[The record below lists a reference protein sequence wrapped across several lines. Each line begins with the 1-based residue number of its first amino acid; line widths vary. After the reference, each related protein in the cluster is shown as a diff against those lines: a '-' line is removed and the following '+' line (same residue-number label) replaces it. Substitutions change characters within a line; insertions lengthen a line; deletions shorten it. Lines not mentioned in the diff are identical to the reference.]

1 MNKNTIYVSV
11 LALLLATSNV
21 NAQENQQE
29 KVEELDEVF
38 LSDTKFELKKEN
50 SGKVIYKITAEEIEQ
65 NTGETVM
72 DLLDNIAGVEVNG
85 NNNAPGSNI
94 GLYFRGGRN
103 RQVAVMID
111 GVLVTDPTGI
121 SSSYNLNLLDLNQI
135 ESIEILKGSSSTLY
149 GSGAAN
155 GVINIQ
161 LKKASKT
168 PISFN
173 YSASLGTNE
182 TQRNRKTNLDEINQS
197 IGVRGTLDKF
207 SYLANFS
214 ISSVSGMSAAND
226 KDATTPFEEDAFL
239 SNNSMLK
246 LGYQVSDKLSF
257 ELFGDYNQ
265 YDYDYDGGAYFDSDI
280 NNGSEEQLRVGL
292 KSNFKYAKG
301 ELIGTVSMSD
311 LERGFESFNGFSGT
325 IDNYL
330 YEGKTVFAE
339 LINKYNFSENVHVI
353 TGVNY
358 QDFDNNTTTPF
369 GNIDSDLANYS
380 TFDPFASVVYTKNKF
395 NLNAGL
401 RLNTHSEYGSHLVYH
416 VNPSYHLKSTD
427 DFKLKALA
435 SYSTAFIAPSTYQLF
450 SVYGN
455 TDLDPEENSTIEFG
469 LETNYKKW
477 LEASAVFFYREE
489 DNAIVLPDFIT
500 YRNAVYTTNAKG
512 VETVISIHPIDKVNV
527 TLAHT
532 YTNKSADF
540 DYIPE
545 HKFNVRVE
553 VKPLERTFVS
563 LNYKNVGERKYF
575 DQYGSFGTA
584 GEDVVMDSYSLVDFN
599 VNHHLGE
606 HAVLFASLHN
616 IFNEDYEDVLGFS
629 TRGRNFRVGL
639 KLNF

>member
-1 MNKNTIYVSV
+1 MKKISIKLSA
-11 LALLLATSNV
+11 LALLLTTASV
-21 NAQENQQE
+21 AFAQENQKEIEQ
-29 KVEELDEVF
+29 LDEVV

-50 SGKVIYKITAEEIEQ
+50 SGKVIYKITSKEIKQ
-65 NTGETVM
+65 NTGKTVI

-85 NNNAPGSNI
+85 NNNASGSNV

-103 RQVAVMID
+103 RQVAVVID

-121 SSSYNLNLLDLNQI
+121 SSSYNLNLLDLNQV

-155 GVINIQ
+155 GVINIK
-161 LKKASKT
+161 LKKASNT

-173 YSASLGTNE
+173 YMASVGTND
-182 TQRNRKTNLDEINQS
+182 TQRNRKTNLDELNQS
-197 IGVRGTLDKF
+197 VGVRGTLDKF

-214 ISSVSGMSAAND
+214 MSSVDGMSSAND
-226 KDATTPFEEDAFL
+226 KNAATPFEKDAFQ

-246 LGYQVSDKLSF
+246 LSYQATEKLNF
-257 ELFGDYNQ
+257 ELFGDYNK
-265 YDYDYDGGAYFDSDI
+265 YEYDYDGGAYFDSEI
-280 NNGSEEQLRVGL
+280 NNGFENQLRVGF
-292 KSNFKYAKG
+292 KSNFKYNKG
-301 ELIGTVSMSD
+301 EMIGTVSLSD
-311 LERGFESFNGFSGT
+311 VERGFDSYNGFSDSV
-325 IDNYL
+325 DNYL
-330 YEGKTVFAE
+330 YEGKSLFAE
-339 LINKYNFSENVHVI
+339 IINKYNFSENVHII

-358 QDFDNNTTTPF
+358 QDFDNQTTTPF
-369 GNIDSDLANYS
+369 GNIDNDLANY
-380 TFDPFASVVYTKNKF
+380 TTIDPFASVVYIRNKF

-401 RLNTHSEYGSHLVYH
+401 RLNNHSEYGNHLVYH
-416 VNPSYHLKSTD
+416 VNPSYNLKSSD

-469 LETNYKKW
+469 LETSYKKW
-477 LEASAVFFYREE
+477 LDASAVFFYREE

-500 YRNAVYTTNAKG
+500 YRNAAYTTNAKG
-512 VETVISIHPIDKVNV
+512 VETVVSIKPIDKVTV

-540 DYIPE
+540 DYIPK
-545 HKFNVRVE
+545 HKINANIS

-563 LNYKNVGERKYF
+563 LNFKNVGERTYF
-575 DQYGSFGTA
+575 DQYGSFGAA
-584 GEDVVMDSYSLVDFN
+584 GENVVIDSYSLVDLS
-599 VNHHLGE
+599 VNHHLGS
-606 HAVLFASLHN
+606 HMVLFGSLN
-616 IFNEDYEDVLGFS
+616 NMFNEDYEDTLGFS
-629 TRGRNFRVGL
+629 TKGRNFRVGL

>member
-1 MNKNTIYVSV
+1 MNKNTIYLGV
-11 LALLLATSNV
+11 LVLLLTATIV
-21 NAQENQQE
+21 NAQENKQE

-50 SGKVIYKITAEEIEQ
+50 SGKVIYKITAQEIEQ

-72 DLLDNIAGVEVNG
+72 DILDNIAGVEVNG

-121 SSSYNLNLLDLNQI
+121 SSSYNLNLLDLNQV

-149 GSGAAN
+149 GSGAAA
-155 GVINIQ
+155 GVINIK
-161 LKKASKT
+161 LKKASNT

-173 YSASLGTNE
+173 YTASLGTNE
-182 TQRNRKTNLDEINQS
+182 TQRNRKMNLDEISQS
-197 IGVRGTLDKF
+197 IGLRGALDKF

-214 ISSVSGMSAAND
+214 MASISGMSAAND
-226 KDATTPFEEDAFL
+226 KDAAIPFQEDAFL
-239 SNNSMLK
+239 NNNSMLK
-246 LGYQVSDKLSF
+246 LGYQVSDQLNF

-292 KSNFKYAKG
+292 KSNFKYNKG
-301 ELIGTVSMSD
+301 KLIATVSMSD

-353 TGVNY
+353 TGINY

-369 GNIDSDLANYS
+369 GNIDRELANYS
-380 TFDPFASVVYTKNKF
+380 TFDPFATVVYSKNKF

-416 VNPSYHLKSTD
+416 LNPSYHLKSTD

-455 TDLDPEENSTIEFG
+455 IDLNPEENSTIEFG
-469 LETNYKKW
+469 LETSYKDW
-477 LEASAVFFYREE
+477 LEATAVFFYREE
-489 DNAIVLPDFIT
+489 DNAIILPDFIT
-500 YRNAVYTTNAKG
+500 YVNGESTVNARG
-512 VETVISIHPIDKVNV
+512 VETVVSIQPIEKVKV

-540 DYIPE
+540 NYIPE
-545 HKFNVRVE
+545 HKFNARVE
-553 VKPLERTFVS
+553 VKSLEHTFIS
-563 LNYKNVGERKYF
+563 FNFKNVGERTYF
-575 DQYGSFGTA
+575 DQWGSFGTA
-584 GEDVVMDSYSLVDFN
+584 GEDVLMDSYQLVDFN
-599 VNHHLGE
+599 VNHNLGD
-606 HAVLFASLHN
+606 HAVVFASLQN
-616 IFNEDYEDVLGFS
+616 AFNEDYEDTLGFS